1 MKYSL
6 ESIRGLYPFQSHYLT
21 IGGQRMHYVDEGAG
35 PTVVMLHGN
44 PTWSFYFR
52 NAIKALAGDYRVIAP
67 DHIGCGLSE
76 KPQIYPY
83 TLKQHIDNFEKLA
96 DHLELDAF
104 TLMVHDWGGAIGFG
118 FAVRHPERIR
128 RLVVLNT
135 AAFRGAAPRRIRFCR
150 IPYVGALAVR
160 TFNGFARGAIRLACH
175 KHERMTRE
183 VRRGYLLPYHSY
195 RSRVAVHGFVRD
207 IPTHPM
213 QPTYRLM
220 DEISA
225 SLGQFR
231 DRPMTIFW
239 GMRDF
244 CFNETFLDRW
254 IEYFPDA
261 AVHRFED
268 AGHYVLEDAHELILP
283 ALRKFL
289 DETS

>member
-1 MKYSL
+1 MKPL
-6 ESIRGLYPFQSHYLT
+6 PQQIRDIYPFENHFLEVD
-21 IGGQRMHYVDEGAG
+21 GHRMHYLDEGEG
-35 PTVVMLHGN
+35 EVVLMFHGN
-44 PTWSFYFR
+44 PTWSFYYR
-52 NAIKALAGDYRVIAP
+52 NLVLGLRPNYRCIAP

-96 DHLELDAF
+96 DHLELDEF

-118 FAVRHPERIR
+118 FAARHPERIL

-135 AAFRGAAPRRIRFCR
+135 AAIRGVAPRRIRFCR

-183 VRRGYLLPYHSY
+183 VRRGYLLPYDSY
-195 RSRVAVHGFVRD
+195 RSRVAVYGFVRD
-207 IPTHPM
+207 IPTDPI

-220 DEISA
+220 DEISN
-225 SLGQFR
+225 SLSQFR
-231 DRPMTIFW
+231 DRPMIIFW

-268 AGHYVLEDAHELILP
+268 AGHYVLEDAHEFILP
-283 ALRKFL
+283 ALREFL